1 MFRPYVQWRKPV
13 LAPKEK
19 AVGSPPGLEGP
30 VRGGLRISDMR
41 NVERVFPRPQARA
54 NMLFPGAAPH
64 PLLQGSRFGLGHNSP
79 HLPRGRRCRR
89 SPGSA
94 IVAKRAPAAEALETS
109 GQSRILYSMSKI
121 TGPQLRTN
129 ARSNTLSRVLSHR
142 SVNRSVATHTH
153 THTQ

>member
-79 HLPRGRRCRR
+79 HLAPRTAVPSLDGGCEE
-89 SPGSA
+89 G
-94 IVAKRAPAAEALETS
+94 EGE
-109 GQSRILYSMSKI
+109 
-121 TGPQLRTN
+121 
-129 ARSNTLSRVLSHR
+129 HE
-142 SVNRSVATHTH
+142 
-153 THTQ
+153 